1 MVKEELIVTEDGS
14 HTVMSSGLAETYH
27 SEKGA
32 INESQHVFI
41 QNGLS
46 LIEKNEINIL
56 EIGFGTGLNALL
68 TYRFAIENK
77 KKINYFTLEKYPLK
91 TELIKQLNYPEKLNI
106 DEEVFFNLHSSEWNK
121 LQNLN
126 PYFGLKKQHADLL
139 EYDFTKQKNIDL
151 VYFDAFSPSKQP
163 ELWTELIFKRIF
175 WIMATY
181 GLLTTYSSA
190 GIVKRGLRSAGF
202 TVKRKPGPK
211 GKFHMLNAIKKL
223 PV

>member
-1 MVKEELIVTEDGS
+1 MKLIVTGDGS
-14 HTVMSSGLAETYH
+14 HTVLNSSIAETYH

-41 QNGLS
+41 QNGLY

-68 TYRFAIENK
+68 TYQFAIENK

-91 TELIKQLNYPEKLNI
+91 PELVKQLNYPEQLNI
-106 DEEVFFNLHSSEWNK
+106 DREVFLNLHSCEWNK
-121 LQNLN
+121 VLYLN
-126 PYFGLKKQHADLL
+126 PYFRFFKQQTDLL
-139 EYDFTKQKNIDL
+139 DYNFHEPKNIDL

-163 ELWTELIFKRIF
+163 ELWIENIFKRIYR
-175 WIMATY
+175 IMSTD

-190 GIVKRGLRSAGF
+190 GIVKRGLRNVGF
-202 TVKRKPGPK
+202 KVKRKRGPL
-211 GKFHMLNAIKKL
+211 GKFHMLNAKKTI
-223 PV
+223 